1 MKNGRQRANFRGVG
15 MSSPHEYRSKS
26 KRALVPGGERQ
37 DVLAARGI

>member
-1 MKNGRQRANFRGVG
+1 MKNARQRANFRGVG

-26 KRALVPGGERQ
+26 KRALVPGGVRR